1 MAKARLVSI
10 PLSSD
15 RNLPPSV
22 FAQNARAA
30 ADSKVVDNILVW
42 DQHAFFIPPQ
52 LWRRENTP
60 MAALIQDVDSFS
72 DAFAL
77 AAYGGAVAPELGLMV
92 STDAVRRGP
101 AEVLQSAL
109 TLSAIGG
116 REAVIM
122 MGAGEV
128 KQTKPFGWDRS
139 QGLARL
145 EDHLRLFHAL
155 WDSQDRPLDFEGN
168 HWKMK
173 NAWIGKARGKRPQ
186 IWALGGGPK
195 LLDMATSYAD
205 GFSTVVPNVSPSPE
219 AWHKLVKSMKESL
232 ERKGRDPEA
241 FHFDIWLVSL
251 IHEDRD
257 VIERALDN
265 PIMRWMAACW
275 GRLNQRDW
283 AAEGVEPAFPL
294 DWHYAMKLLPQEFT
308 DEQIKDILSKTTH
321 KMAEKTYFH
330 GDPKTI
336 AAIGQA
342 YVDAGATSV
351 TVSDTLALVL
361 EPEDAQKALG
371 RSLEVCRILKTG
383 K

>member
-1 MAKARLVSI
+1 MAKPPLVSI

-15 RNLPPSV
+15 RNLPPPV
-22 FAQNARAA
+22 FAQSARAA
-30 ADSKVVDNILVW
+30 AASKVVDNILVW
-42 DQHAFFIPPQ
+42 DQHAFFVPPQ
-52 LWRRENTP
+52 LWNTKTTP
-60 MAALIQDVDSFS
+60 MAAVLPDVDSFS

-77 AAYGGAVAPELGLMV
+77 AAYGGAAAPELGLMV

-101 AEVLQSAL
+101 AEVMQSAL

-145 EDHLRLFHAL
+145 EDHLKLFHAL
-155 WDSQDRPLDFEGN
+155 WDSQDKPLNFDGN
-168 HWKMK
+168 VWNMR

-205 GFSTVVPNVSPSPE
+205 GFSTVVPNNAATPE
-219 AWHKLVKSMKESL
+219 AWNKLVTSMKQAL

-251 IHEDRD
+251 VHDDRAVLD
-257 VIERALDN
+257 RALDN

-275 GRLNQRDW
+275 GRLNQREW

-308 DEQIKDILSKTTH
+308 DAQIADVLSKTSR

-330 GDPKTI
+330 GDAKTI
-336 AAIGQA
+336 AGIGKSF
-342 YVDAGATSV
+342 VDAGATSV

-361 EPEDAQKALG
+361 DPQDAQNALA
-371 RSLEVCRILKTG
+371 RSLEVCRILKRG
-383 K
+383 